1 MATVSQIDR
10 ILSQISKLDQESR
23 LYLMQKLVRQIRKD
37 REKQSSPV
45 HHLIELESLGAE
57 IWRDINIDQYV
68 QQERQFRI

>member
-10 ILSQISKLDQESR
+10 ILSQISKLDYESR
-23 LYLMQKLVRQIRKD
+23 LYLMQKLLRQIRKD
-37 REKQSSPV
+37 REKQSLTV

-68 QQERQFRI
+68 QQERQWD